1 MGEEYVIKCSYKHEM
16 IIYNDE
22 IYTKCPICIRIVVL
36 EKRLEQSEEALAKLG
51 EDLVRI
57 IYETKR

>member
-1 MGEEYVIKCSYKHEM
+1 MMKCSYKHEM
-16 IIYNDE
+16 ITYNDE

-51 EDLVRI
+51 EDLARI
-57 IYETKR
+57 INEAKRY